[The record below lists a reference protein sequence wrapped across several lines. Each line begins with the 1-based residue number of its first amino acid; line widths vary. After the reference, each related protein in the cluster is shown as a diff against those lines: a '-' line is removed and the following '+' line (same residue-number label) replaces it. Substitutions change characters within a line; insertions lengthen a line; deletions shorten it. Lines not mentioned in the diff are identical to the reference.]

1 MDSQNILVVGAG
13 GIGCELLKNLVLSG
27 FGNISIVDLDTIELS
42 NLNRQFLFR
51 PCHIGSFKADVACLA
66 IKKLLSLNHPS
77 VPDNIFAFHN
87 DISDLSRFPISF
99 WTKHTL
105 VLNALDNVEARRY
118 VSQKCNSLQIPLVES
133 GTAGYLGQCS
143 VHLKNLTECW
153 ECNPKEPS
161 KTYPTCTIRNTP
173 TKPIHCVIWAKEYL
187 YPLLF
192 DDDSGVD
199 DNDGNGN
206 GDGDVSTTNQKDNDE
221 NNDKRSMDESTIKN
235 LSKLNDDEFS
245 RKVFQFLFIT
255 EIERISSYKELWTT
269 CRAPEA
275 LSGKI
280 EPCSVV
286 ENDDHRTQFTINEL
300 MYLFGKALLSLRARP
315 HYIPFDKD
323 DVDAM
328 KFIYYSSLLRAKVYG
343 ITFDEKDGG
352 VNNGPNTSGSLF
364 AVKSLAGNI
373 IPAIATTNAIV
384 AAMITCQA
392 INIINDFPK
401 RNTFLCHGIKSARY
415 LWAREDPLEI
425 WPNPHCTTCQ
435 VDRALIWISN
445 SFSALNLADLL
456 ELVRK
461 EHGSLS
467 ENRNLS
473 IIHKGSIIYD
483 EEDVPLGLDKSLGD
497 LGIADSSEIFIDQLD
512 KEDRPALIVMIAQ
525 GEGKNIFSPLPE
537 DQLKRWLLKNAREE
551 DEYVDVDE
559 EMEYDGIVEQPPT
572 KQRKVEI
579 QEKVIY

>member
-1 MDSQNILVVGAG
+1 MNSQNILVIGAG

-66 IKKLLSLNHPS
+66 IKKLLSFNHPS

-87 DISDLSRFPISF
+87 DITDISKFPISF
-99 WTKHTL
+99 WSKHTI

-118 VSQKCNSLQIPLVES
+118 VSQRCNSLQIPLVES

-192 DDDSGVD
+192 GDGSGVD
-199 DNDGNGN
+199 DDDNDDN
-206 GDGDVSTTNQKDNDE
+206 DDVNTTNQKDNYK
-221 NNDKRSMDESTIKN
+221 NTDKRSMDESTIKD
-235 LSKLNDDEFS
+235 LSKLSDDEFS
-245 RKVFQFLFIT
+245 RKVFEFLFIT

-286 ENDDHRTQFTINEL
+286 EDDNHRTQFTINEL
-300 MYLFGKALLSLRARP
+300 MYLFGKSLLSLRARP

-343 ITFDEKDGG
+343 IAFEEKDGSDNSG
-352 VNNGPNTSGSLF
+352 FSAIGSLF

-392 INIINDFPK
+392 INIIIDFPK

-415 LWAREDPLEI
+415 LWAREDPLER

-435 VDRALIWISN
+435 VDRVLIWISN
-445 SFSALNLADLL
+445 SLSALSLADLL

-467 ENRNLS
+467 ENQNLS

-497 LGIADSSEIFIDQLD
+497 FGIADSSEIFIDQLD
-512 KEDRPALIVMIAQ
+512 KEDRPALIVMIGQ

-537 DQLKRWLLKNAREE
+537 DQLERWLLKDAREE
-551 DEYVDVDE
+551 EEDVDK
-559 EMEYDGIVEQPPT
+559 EMEDDGIVEPPPT
-572 KQRKVEI
+572 KQRKAEVHEVE
-579 QEKVIY
+579 ENVIY